1 MNKRRWILLFIILL
15 IVILLGSFVV
25 KHRNTLEA
33 LVDSFRYSQ
42 DEVIEKLNENKNDLQ
57 QYIDENENITVRDLT
72 QEEAKQLNNGEIT
85 EEEAVGIL
93 TGKKPE
99 TQVPTDAPASKPK
112 EPDAPAS
119 KPKEPD
125 ASENIADVAISEAI
139 AKLYIQ
145 KSKYLGKLDD
155 IEAKVRQEYVNLVKS
170 NNLSVE
176 EKKAAKQQFLNSNL
190 SMVAAWEN
198 ECDSIVNGILEE
210 IKTALKSSNQDDS
223 IVKKLKEAYLN
234 EKRLKKSYFINRY
247 MD

>member
-112 EPDAPAS
+112 EPDA
-119 KPKEPD
+119 
-125 ASENIADVAISEAI
+125 SENIADVAISEAI

-198 ECDSIVNGILEE
+198 ECDSVVNGILEE
-210 IKTALKSSNQDDS
+210 IKTALKDSNQDDS
-223 IVKKLKEAYLN
+223 IVKKLKEVYLN
-234 EKRLKKSYFINRY
+234 EKRLKKSYFINRD

>member
-1 MNKRRWILLFIILL
+1 MNKLRRIVFFVILI
-15 IVILLGSFVV
+15 IVILVGSVAI
-25 KHRNTLEA
+25 KHWNTLEA

-42 DEVIEKLNENKNDLQ
+42 DEVVEKLDENKKELQ
-57 QYIDENENITVRDLT
+57 EYIDENENITVRDLT
-72 QEEAKQLNNGEIT
+72 QEESKLLNSGEIT
-85 EEEAVGIL
+85 EEEAVNIL
-93 TGKKPE
+93 TGKIPE
-99 TQVPTDAPASKPK
+99 TKLPADEPATKPK
-112 EPDAPAS
+112 EPEVPEKTSDM
-119 KPKEPD
+119 
-125 ASENIADVAISEAI
+125 VVSEAI

-155 IEAKVRQEYVNLVKS
+155 IEAKVRQEFIETVDSQKNVS
-170 NNLSVE
+170 AE
-176 EKKAAKQQFLNSNL
+176 ERRAAKQRFLNSNL

-198 ECDSIVNGILEE
+198 ECDSIVEGILEE

>member
-93 TGKKPE
+93 TGK
-99 TQVPTDAPASKPK
+99 
-112 EPDAPAS
+112 
-119 KPKEPD
+119 
-125 ASENIADVAISEAI
+125 
-139 AKLYIQ
+139 
-145 KSKYLGKLDD
+145 
-155 IEAKVRQEYVNLVKS
+155 
-170 NNLSVE
+170 
-176 EKKAAKQQFLNSNL
+176 
-190 SMVAAWEN
+190 
-198 ECDSIVNGILEE
+198 
-210 IKTALKSSNQDDS
+210 
-223 IVKKLKEAYLN
+223 
-234 EKRLKKSYFINRY
+234 
-247 MD
+247 